1 MSAPAVGADAV
12 RDHDPNVLAVHDFAD
27 LIAAGARSARQRE
40 RVVHA
45 ARVPLTG
52 AGLIVLRTVQRY
64 GPVAVSEVA
73 RRLEVDQST
82 ASRQIRPLEE
92 QGLVTR
98 ATDPTD
104 RRSARLAVTPKGR
117 RLLDRVRGVSLN
129 DYAVAMG
136 DWSDA
141 DRTTLADLLE
151 RLRVGLLQTRADES
165 GWSVRKDP

>member
-1 MSAPAVGADAV
+1 
-12 RDHDPNVLAVHDFAD
+12 
-27 LIAAGARSARQRE
+27 
-40 RVVHA
+40 
-45 ARVPLTG
+45 
-52 AGLIVLRTVQRY
+52 
-64 GPVAVSEVA
+64 
-73 RRLEVDQST
+73 
-82 ASRQIRPLEE
+82 LEE

-117 RLLDRVRGVSLN
+117 RLLDRVRDVSLN